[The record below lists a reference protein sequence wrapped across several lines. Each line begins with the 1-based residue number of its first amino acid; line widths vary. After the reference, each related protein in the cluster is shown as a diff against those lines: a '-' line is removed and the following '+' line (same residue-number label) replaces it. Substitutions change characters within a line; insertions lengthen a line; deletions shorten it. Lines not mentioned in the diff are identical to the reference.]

1 MDEHTAVTAVTPSE
15 ERAPEPRDRGGTIAR
30 RALLAN
36 LGVVGALAG
45 TAALLGATGRLNAT
59 VAAAAATAAP
69 SLPPGHAVN
78 PVPAVVATATPTALV
93 DHDPEHEAVTKLFP
107 AKTQGE
113 SLGDLPSRVV
123 DGVREFEITT
133 KRTRFEVT
141 PGKFFDAYSYNDRV
155 PGPVIRVTEGERV
168 RVKVRNELTQS
179 TAVHW
184 HGQRVKNISDGVPY
198 ITQHITQPPIK
209 PGQTYTYEFT
219 ARPFGSHMYHSHH
232 NATEQVGQGML
243 GPLIVMPKDAS
254 VDPVYDR
261 EEFFIFNDGLGGL
274 TINGK
279 GFPATRP
286 FTAKLGERIRF
297 RFMNEGQQIHPA
309 HLHGLT
315 LEVFARDG
323 YPLPQPF
330 KCDTLN
336 VVPGERWDAIVVAD
350 EPGVWAFHCHVL
362 GHAEGPTGMFG
373 MVTALIVTA

>member
-1 MDEHTAVTAVTPSE
+1 MADSTGGTPTTPAD

-45 TAALLGATGRLNAT
+45 TAAVLGVTGRLTGAVNGAGAT
-59 VAAAAATAAP
+59 ASPSLSPGHTLNPSPAVAATTK
-69 SLPPGHAVN
+69 
-78 PVPAVVATATPTALV
+78 PAGTALV
-93 DHDPEHEAVTKLFP
+93 DHDPEHEAVTKAFP

-113 SLGDLPSRVV
+113 SLGEMPSKVV
-123 DGVREFEITT
+123 DGVREFEVIT

-141 PGKFFDAYSYNDRV
+141 PGKFFEAYSYNDRV

-179 TAVHW
+179 TSVHW
-184 HGQRVKNISDGVPY
+184 HGQRVKNVSDGVPY
-198 ITQHITQPPIK
+198 ITQPPIK
-209 PGQTYTYEFT
+209 AGQSYTYEFT
-219 ARPFGSHMYHSHH
+219 AGPFGSHMYHSHH

-254 VDPVYDR
+254 VDPKYDR

-279 GFPATRP
+279 GFPATKP